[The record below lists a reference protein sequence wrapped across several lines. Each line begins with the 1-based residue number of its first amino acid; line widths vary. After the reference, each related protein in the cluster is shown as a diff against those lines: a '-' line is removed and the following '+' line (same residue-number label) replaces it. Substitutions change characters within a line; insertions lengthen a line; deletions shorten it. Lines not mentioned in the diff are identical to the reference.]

1 MAKERI
7 AFFGRDYKA
16 LIILLALGLVM
27 RGVFF
32 GAILWN
38 HGPQGFALPANED
51 AGEYVAIAKN
61 LTEHGVFSRDPVP
74 PFSPEQL
81 RTPGYPLLLAFF
93 YKLIPTLP
101 FLAAAQNI
109 FFLIGIV
116 LVYKIALLLGTRK
129 GTALLAAGFL
139 AFEPTTIYWNN
150 QLTTESAF
158 TVFLLAGT
166 YCFILFFR
174 NSSVRLL
181 AYAGFFLGYA
191 FLIRPIAQY
200 LGVIF
205 LVTFLIMGLAEKRSL
220 RTMCSAAALLIVG
233 FIVTAAPWMWRNQ
246 TLFGSAA
253 PTPMV
258 VAYGKYLSAM
268 QSELGVS
275 VDFANYGGIPRDK
288 FEQSELVRQETIR
301 TIARHPLLFAKIHLA
316 GLVPFFLGDG
326 YVAVFGTIFPALGE
340 MRLITNWTGSPAQ
353 LVSFIAGHRGIEAIV
368 FWSGKFVWLTITA
381 FAIFGFA
388 RIVRGRERRYAILI
402 LAIIYYFA
410 LASGVGSYSRFR
422 FPVNPFLFLFAA
434 VGITAVLP
442 QHKDARRMDRSAA
455 IG

>member
-1 MAKERI
+1 MSKIVQNFWAH
-7 AFFGRDYKA
+7 YKGLA
-16 LIILLALGLVM
+16 VILLLAFAV
-27 RGVFF
+27 RGIFF
-32 GAILWN
+32 SAVWAQ
-38 HGPQGFALPANED
+38 HGPGGFALPVNED
-51 AGEYVAIAKN
+51 AGEYVAIARN
-61 LTEHGVFSRDPVP
+61 LARFGVFSRDLSP

-81 RTPGYPLLLAFF
+81 RTPGYPLILAFF
-93 YKLIPTLP
+93 YKFIPTLP

-181 AYAGFFLGYA
+181 AYAGFFLGYS

-205 LVTFLIMGLAEKRSL
+205 LVAFLIMGLAEKLSL
-220 RTMCSAAALLIVG
+220 RTMCSGAALLIFG
-233 FIVTAAPWMWRNQ
+233 FIGTAAPWILRNQ
-246 TLFGSAA
+246 ILFGSTA
-253 PTPMV
+253 PTTMV

-275 VDFANYGGIPRDK
+275 MDFSKYGGVAQDK
-288 FEQSELVRQETIR
+288 FQQSELVRKETIR
-301 TIARHPLLFAKIHLA
+301 TLARHPLLFAKIHLA
-316 GLVPFFLGDG
+316 GLAPFFLGDG
-326 YVAVFGTIFPALGE
+326 YTAVFGTVFPTLGE
-340 MRLITNWTGSPAQ
+340 MRPVTNWTGSPAQ
-353 LVSFIAGHRGIEAIV
+353 LVSFLLGHRGIEAV
-368 FWSGKFVWLTITA
+368 AFWSGKFVWLTITA
-381 FAIFGFA
+381 FAIAGFA
-388 RIVRGRERRYAILI
+388 RVARGRERRCAILMLCI
-402 LAIIYYFA
+402 VYYFA
-410 LASGVGSYSRFR
+410 LLSGVGSYSRFR
-422 FPVNPFLFLFAA
+422 FPVNPFIFLFGA
-434 VGITAVLP
+434 VGIAAAMEKMKRWYL
-442 QHKDARRMDRSAA
+442 DRRASLL
-455 IG
+455 